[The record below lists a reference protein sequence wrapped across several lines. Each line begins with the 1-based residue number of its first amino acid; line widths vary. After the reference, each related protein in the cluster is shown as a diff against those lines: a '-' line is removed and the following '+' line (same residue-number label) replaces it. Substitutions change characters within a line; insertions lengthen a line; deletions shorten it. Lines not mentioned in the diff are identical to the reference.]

1 MMSDWTLKLTV
12 DGTADA
18 PVLVL
23 AHSLGSSHMM
33 WDWCLPLLT
42 PYFRVVRFDL
52 PGHGGSAPAPIDVP
66 LTMDALL
73 DALEVSLNKLGV
85 GQFHIAGL
93 SIGGLIALAAAQR
106 MPERLLSAT
115 VMASGPVNGT
125 PQMWAERA
133 ELVRTQ
139 GTEAI
144 VDTTM
149 ERWFSA
155 SFAGFGEASVGEAGW
170 GRGACAVRRIRTAF
184 IDCNNEGYAQC
195 CEILATTDLRPGLA
209 DVTLPTL
216 IVNGSEDAG
225 FDNAAACALREA
237 LSASP
242 SRGVVHVEGAKHMC
256 AVEQPERV
264 ARALVEWNTC
274 TTDGGFSIESALNS
288 GCA

>member
-1 MMSDWTLKLTV
+1 MTEWTVKLTV

-23 AHSLGSSHMM
+23 GHSLGSSHTM

-42 PYFRVVRFDL
+42 PHFRVVRFDL
-52 PGHGGSAPAPIDVP
+52 PGHGGSAPAPIDEP

-73 DALEVSLNKLGV
+73 HALEVSLNKLGV

-93 SIGGLIALAAAQR
+93 SIGGLIALAAAER
-106 MPERLLSAT
+106 MPERLLSST
-115 VMASGPVNGT
+115 IMASGPVNGT
-125 PQMWAERA
+125 PEMWAERA
-133 ELVRTQ
+133 DLVRTQ

-144 VDTTM
+144 VDVTM

-155 SFAGFGEASVGEAGW
+155 SFAGFGEAPAAVAEW
-170 GRGACAVRRIRTAF
+170 GRGASAVSRIRRAF
-184 IDCNNEGYAQC
+184 IECDNEGYAQC

-209 DVTLPTL
+209 EVTVPTM

-225 FDNAAACALREA
+225 FDNAAACALRQA

-256 AVEQPERV
+256 AVEQPELV
-264 ARALVEWNTC
+264 AQALVEWNTC
-274 TTDGGFSIESALNS
+274 TTGDGFSTESALNS